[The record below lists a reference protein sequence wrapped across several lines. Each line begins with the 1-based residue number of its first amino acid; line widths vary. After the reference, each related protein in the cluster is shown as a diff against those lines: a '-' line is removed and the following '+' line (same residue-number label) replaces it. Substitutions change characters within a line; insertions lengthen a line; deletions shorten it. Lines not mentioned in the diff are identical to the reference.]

1 MAKKLNLT
9 DCRTSKDYDRVIRRS
24 GQDYVE
30 RQNGTSHK
38 VYKFVQ
44 KGVSVP
50 IPQHSGEIPPGTRRS
65 IAKMLAL
72 VGLGAVLW
80 IGVCQISSLIGI
92 WLA

>member
-1 MAKKLNLT
+1 MAKKLNLS
-9 DCRTSKDYDRVIRRS
+9 DCRTSSDFDRVIRKS
-24 GQDYVE
+24 GQQYVE

-38 VYKFVQ
+38 VYKFVE

-50 IPQHSGEIPPGTRRS
+50 VPQHRGEIPTGTRRS

-72 VGLGAVLW
+72 IGLGAILW
-80 IGVCQISSLIGI
+80 IGVCQISSLIGA